1 MKPNAGMGA
10 GTGSRHLL
18 KKKKSNAT
26 TASGAGIPVLWGPS
40 ALRTDLARAYAL
52 SSGTGRRA
60 LLKKKKKSNATTT
73 TTMGGH

>member
-26 TASGAGIPVLWGPS
+26 T
-40 ALRTDLARAYAL
+40 
-52 SSGTGRRA
+52 
-60 LLKKKKKSNATTT
+60 T